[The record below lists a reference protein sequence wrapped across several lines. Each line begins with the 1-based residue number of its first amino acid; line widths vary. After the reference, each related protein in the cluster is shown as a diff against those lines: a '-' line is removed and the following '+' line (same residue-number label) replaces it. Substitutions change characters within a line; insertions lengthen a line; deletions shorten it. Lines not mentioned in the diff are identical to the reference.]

1 MSDLTAFKFGQ
12 RVLDLTRPQVMGI
25 LNVTPDSFSDGGSL
39 YQAQRLSVDSA
50 IARAAVMVADGA
62 SIIDIGGESTRPG
75 ASPVALQE
83 EIDRVLPVVE
93 RLNAE
98 VDVVISVDTSSP
110 ELIVEAA
117 NLGAGLI
124 NDVRAL
130 GKPGAVAAA
139 ATTGLPV
146 CLMHMKGSPATMQD
160 APEYADVIDEVAGFL
175 QQRISVCI
183 DAGITKDRILLDPGF
198 GFGKSLEH
206 NLRLLNQLD
215 QLHRLN
221 LPLLLGTS
229 RKSMIDHVLERPVD
243 QRLAGGLATV
253 AIGMIKRAA
262 IFRVHDVKET
272 VDVVRMCEAVMNE
285 ALVNEAGS
293 HGSFYDEKQES

>member
-1 MSDLTAFKFGQ
+1 MAGLTAFKFGQ

-39 YQAQRLSVDSA
+39 YQAQRLSVDGA
-50 IARAAVMVADGA
+50 IARAAEMVANGA
-62 SIIDIGGESTRPG
+62 SIVDIGGESTRPG
-75 ASPVALQE
+75 ASPVSLQE
-83 EIDRVLPVVE
+83 EKDRVLPVVE

-110 ELIVEAA
+110 EIITEAA
-117 NLGAGLI
+117 SLGAGLI

-130 GKPGAVAAA
+130 SKPGAVAAA
-139 ATTGLPV
+139 AATGLPV
-146 CLMHMKGSPATMQD
+146 CLMHMKGNPATMQD
-160 APEYADVIDEVAGFL
+160 APEYADVLDEVADFL
-175 QQRISVCI
+175 QQRTRLCM
-183 DAGITKDRILLDPGF
+183 DAGIARNQILLDPGF

-215 QLHRLN
+215 QLHSLN

-229 RKSMIDHVLERPVD
+229 RKSMIDHVLNRPVD

-253 AIGMIKRAA
+253 AIGMMKRAA
-262 IFRVHDVKET
+262 VFRVHDVRET

-285 ALVNEAGS
+285 ALVNKA
-293 HGSFYDEKQES
+293 